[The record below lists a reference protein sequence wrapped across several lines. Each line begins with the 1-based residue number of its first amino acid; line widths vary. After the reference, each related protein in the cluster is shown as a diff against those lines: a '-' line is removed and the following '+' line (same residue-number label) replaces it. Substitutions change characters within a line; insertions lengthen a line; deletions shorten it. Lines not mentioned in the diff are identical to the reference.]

1 MEKVINFLANRV
13 KTFAVKNWQ
22 RYAIKQEWLTV
33 ILLLLLT
40 KLSTSAISIFG
51 GYQYLQNLFF
61 GLINSETAANT
72 FSIIAL
78 LLIEGLAALFL
89 AKFFKFA
96 LRMQWATAL
105 MPLFFAVLVFAVSFI
120 TSTNGIAV
128 YTAKGVDLSKEING
142 KYNTQLEG
150 LKADYEAEAAIVKDH
165 INSIKNNPE
174 EWKDG
179 KRCVLS
185 KAQNMQL
192 TTCYNK
198 LNELKIEYNNSVK
211 DIKADQKIEL
221 ADNDANT
228 TNEANKY
235 YNIVAV
241 IMAIQVICSGALW
254 WFWCKISGE
263 DQPEIDAKE
272 GVKAIYDNA
281 AELIRGGVDTCINTE
296 FNRITTAFTLL
307 NNELALRQIDASKRA
322 KEESERQFQIAAE
335 ATGQPLE
342 VVKGA
347 ADEGPAADETAE
359 KSTPSAPEKKHK
371 IFKVIGFNSDVE
383 PVKITTPEPAENEQ
397 KTSNPEPQH
406 SEPHGPVVS
415 PSENEQK
422 NAVNNTR
429 VCKLCGREF
438 QPRAWNQKFCEPAH
452 KDEYWR
458 LQGLNLD
465 NIKKANSRK

>member
-1 MEKVINFLANRV
+1 MEQITNFFSNKV
-13 KTFAVKNWQ
+13 KDFAIQNWQ
-22 RYAIKQEWLTV
+22 KYTLKKEWLTV

-40 KLSTSAISIFG
+40 KLATSAVSIFSG
-51 GYQYLQNLFF
+51 FQYLQNFFF

-96 LRMQWATAL
+96 LRMQWGTAL
-105 MPLFFAVLVFAVSFI
+105 MPLVFAVLVFTVSFI

-128 YTAKGVDLSKEING
+128 YTAKGADLSKEING

-165 INSIKNNPE
+165 INSIKANPE

-192 TTCYNK
+192 ATCYGK
-198 LNELKIEYNNSVK
+198 LNELKIEYNNNVK
-211 DIKADQKIEL
+211 DVKADQKIEL
-221 ADNDANT
+221 ADNDAHT

-272 GVKAIYDNA
+272 GVKAVYDKA
-281 AELIRGGVDTCINTE
+281 ATLIRGGVDTCINTE
-296 FNRITTAFTLL
+296 FNTITTAFALL

-322 KEESERQFQIAAE
+322 KEESEKQYQIAAE

-347 ADEGPAADETAE
+347 AAEGPETAE
-359 KSTPSAPEKKHK
+359 TEGKSEPSTQEKKHK
-371 IFKVIGFNSDVE
+371 IFKVIGFNHDVE
-383 PVKITTPEPAENEQ
+383 PVKITTPEPAENEP
-397 KTSNPEPQH
+397 KTANPEPQH

-438 QPRAWNQKFCEPAH
+438 QPRAWNQKFCCPGH
-452 KDEYWR
+452 KDEFWR
-458 LQGLNLD
+458 LQGLNIE
-465 NIKKANSRK
+465 NIKKANSRR